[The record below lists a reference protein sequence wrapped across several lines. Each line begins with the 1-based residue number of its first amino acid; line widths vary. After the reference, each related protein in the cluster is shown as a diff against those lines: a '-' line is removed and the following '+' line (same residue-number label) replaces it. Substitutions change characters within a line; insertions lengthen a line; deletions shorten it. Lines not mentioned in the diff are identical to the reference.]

1 MNTPTACTCLLMC
14 CLLNGQ
20 VVIAADNSIDPSV
33 STPALSPAVEATAGT
48 SHVWID
54 AGAGCLGG
62 AALGTVLPG
71 IGNLIGCIAGGASV
85 WWLRR
90 TPTR

>member
-1 MNTPTACTCLLMC
+1 MKTKTVCAHALMG
-14 CLLNGQ
+14 CLLNTSTLLAAEIPTDTAPTPTLLA
-20 VVIAADNSIDPSV
+20 IADSANN
-33 STPALSPAVEATAGT
+33 E
-48 SHVWID
+48 SHAWVD

-71 IGNLIGCIAGGASV
+71 IGNIIGCIAGGASV

-90 TPTR
+90 APTR

>member
-1 MNTPTACTCLLMC
+1 MNATTASACLLMC
-14 CLLNGQ
+14 YLLASQ
-20 VVIAADNSIDPSV
+20 PAVALDNPTDLN
-33 STPALSPAVEATAGT
+33 PALMPGT
-48 SHVWID
+48 ESTSNISHPWVS

-71 IGNLIGCIAGGASV
+71 IGNIIGCIAGGASA

-90 TPTR
+90 GPAR

>member
-1 MNTPTACTCLLMC
+1 MNATNASVCLLTS
-14 CLLNGQ
+14 CLLCSQ
-20 VVIAADNSIDPSV
+20 IALAEEKPPDIV
-33 STPALSPAVEATAGT
+33 PALMAGAELSPSTARPWV
-48 SHVWID
+48 S

-90 TPTR
+90 STAR

>member
-1 MNTPTACTCLLMC
+1 MKTTKVRVHLLLC
-14 CLLNGQ
+14 CLL
-20 VVIAADNSIDPSV
+20 SS
-33 STPALSPAVEATAGT
+33 STVLAVENPTEPAPMPTLLASAEGPKSE
-48 SHVWID
+48 SHVWVD

-90 TPTR
+90 APPR